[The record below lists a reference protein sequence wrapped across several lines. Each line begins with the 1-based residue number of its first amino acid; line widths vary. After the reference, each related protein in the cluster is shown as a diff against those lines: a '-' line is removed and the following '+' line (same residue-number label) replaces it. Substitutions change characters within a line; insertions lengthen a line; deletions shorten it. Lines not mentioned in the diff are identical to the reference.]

1 MSLDDI
7 LAILTGQKVYD
18 DETHTWKVYDQYG
31 TEIVN
36 ASGILMQG
44 LHGFL
49 LRNQEGVTGAAG
61 FSQKKRR
68 KNIVNIDGTLYE
80 FNSEAEAISF
90 INSIDEPEESKPE
103 PLREVRISQVETLAK
118 VFTIPDKQTE
128 IYQDIQF
135 ANYADILAAYD
146 RLIELEDEEILLLL

>member
-7 LAILTGQKVYD
+7 LVILTGQKVYD

-49 LRNQEGVTGAAG
+49 LRGGKYQAPMFASLGWARPHDVQRKK
-61 FSQKKRR
+61 QKK
-68 KNIVNIDGTLYE
+68 IVDAVTSPLPQE
-80 FNSEAEAISF
+80 TIS
-90 INSIDEPEESKPE
+90 
-103 PLREVRISQVETLAK
+103 RISDELLSS
-118 VFTIPDKQTE
+118 
-128 IYQDIQF
+128 
-135 ANYADILAAYD
+135 ILADDVINRAKK
-146 RLIELEDEEILLLL
+146 RKTRAEEEAFLLMI